1 MLFCETGDSGV
12 GVHLGGKRRDNELYV
27 GPGESELPLGPLG
40 RANSWTVVSVGLELR
55 IKLRLERIQVRLL
68 RTLHDSTQGMGVGV
82 PAPCPELCLIFSP
95 TPTQME
101 GQNMRVFRWV
111 GAEKVLIRG
120 KSSVFMLR
128 EHLLKFCQR
137 LQANR

>member
-1 MLFCETGDSGV
+1 M
-12 GVHLGGKRRDNELYV
+12 
-27 GPGESELPLGPLG
+27 
-40 RANSWTVVSVGLELR
+40 
-55 IKLRLERIQVRLL
+55 
-68 RTLHDSTQGMGVGV
+68 TQLKVWVGVGV
-82 PAPCPELCLIFSP
+82 PAPCPELCLIVSP

-101 GQNMRVFRWV
+101 GQNMEVFRWV

-120 KSSVFMLR
+120 KSSAFMLR